1 MARTVFRPMEVVNKD
16 DKITLQFTKNFAP
29 PEEEE
34 KEEEEVY
41 EGPTAEDLK
50 KEADAFKE
58 QWEAEKE
65 QMLLDAEL
73 EAKKIVKDAEDEA
86 FATVK
91 RQTDQAAVTKE
102 QAQNEAKAIVDKAK
116 AEADEILAHAREQQ
130 QELLKSAKD
139 EGLKAGNESGYAEG
153 KKEADRLIERLH
165 KMIEAVQAK
174 RQEILDGTEEQI
186 VNLVILISRKVVKI
200 ISETQKNVLTENVL
214 QALKKVKGSC
224 EVTLRVNM
232 SDVQLATEH
241 TEQFIKQVENI
252 KNVTVVEDGTV
263 EKGGCI
269 VETDFGAIDARI
281 SSQLAE
287 LETQILN
294 ISPIKTVDKLK
305 FDKTDEAA
313 ENGAQEGTV

>member
-1 MARTVFRPMEVVNKD
+1 MARTVFRPVEVVNKD
-16 DKITLQFTKNFAP
+16 DTITLQFTKNFAP
-29 PEEEE
+29 PVEEVEEEE
-34 KEEEEVY
+34 EEY
-41 EGPTAEDLK
+41 KGPTAEELK
-50 KEADAFKE
+50 KEADEFKE
-58 QWEAEKE
+58 QWEAEKAD
-65 QMLLDAEL
+65 MLSKAQ
-73 EAKKIVKDAEDEA
+73 EAANKIVKDAEDAA
-86 FATVK
+86 FAEVK
-91 RQTDQAAVTKE
+91 RQSDQAAVIKE
-102 QAQNEAKAIVDKAK
+102 QAQNEAKAIVDKARS
-116 AEADEILAHAREQQ
+116 EADEILARAKEQ
-130 QELLKSAKD
+130 EKDLLDSAKA
-139 EGLKAGNESGYAEG
+139 EGLKTGNERGYEEG
-153 KKEADRLIERLH
+153 KKEADRLIERLR

-232 SDVQLATEH
+232 DDVQLATEH

-281 SSQLAE
+281 ASQLSE

-294 ISPIKTVDKLK
+294 ISPIKSVDKLK
-305 FDKTDEAA
+305 FDKTDES
-313 ENGAQEGTV
+313 EGSIAQEDS